1 VYVVVHFGT
10 NPKDVISFL
19 VSLIA
24 IWLSEQPATKRHSF
38 GYHRAEVLAALMSV
52 FIIWILTAFLL
63 MEAYERIQKPEEI
76 DGKTM
81 CIVASI
87 GVGINIMYV

>member
-1 VYVVVHFGT
+1 M
-10 NPKDVISFL
+10 
-19 VSLIA
+19 VSLVA

-52 FIIWILTAFLL
+52 FIIWIMTAILL
-63 MEAYERIQKPEEI
+63 MEAYERIQNPTAI

-81 CIVASI
+81 CVIASI
-87 GVGINIMYV
+87 GVGINIVYV

>member
-1 VYVVVHFGT
+1 VRTVDVV
-10 NPKDVISFL
+10 SFM

-52 FIIWILTAFLL
+52 FIIWILTAVLL
-63 MEAYERIQKPEEI
+63 MEALERIKNPKPI
-76 DGKTM
+76 DGKAM
-81 CIVASI
+81 CVVAAI
-87 GVGINIMYV
+87 GVGINIM

>member
-1 VYVVVHFGT
+1 MHIDVV
-10 NPKDVISFL
+10 SFM

-63 MEAYERIQKPEEI
+63 MEAYERIQNPQSI

-87 GVGINIMYV
+87 GVLINIM

>member
-1 VYVVVHFGT
+1 M
-10 NPKDVISFL
+10 
-19 VSLIA
+19 VSLVA
-24 IWLSEQPATKRHSF
+24 IWLSERPATKRHSF

-52 FIIWILTAFLL
+52 FIIWILTAVLL
-63 MEAYERIQKPEEI
+63 MEAFERIKNPQAI

-87 GVGINIMYV
+87 GVAINIM

>member
-1 VYVVVHFGT
+1 M
-10 NPKDVISFL
+10 

-63 MEAYERIQKPEEI
+63 MEAYERIQNPQEI